1 MSAHTVSRGLDVPIT
16 GAPSQVIHAAHVVSK
31 VGLLPPDARG
41 VRPRLMVQVG
51 DSVRAGQP
59 IYQDRR
65 DERLRVTTPVSGV
78 ITAINRGDRRVIQS
92 VTLDVAT
99 ANSSEEKAGSPF
111 TAWSPSIGRDPAK
124 LRALLLETG
133 LWSALRTRPFSE
145 VPPADAT
152 PHALFVTAMDTHPL
166 APNVDVIIAERSD
179 DFARGLD
186 ALVALTD
193 SPVYVCRAVGS
204 RSGEGVKGVHV
215 AEFAGKH
222 PAGTVGFHIH
232 TLAPVSREHV
242 AWHLGAQDV
251 IRFGALL
258 KTGQLDATQVVA
270 IGGPVVR
277 EPRLLRTVLGA
288 NVRELLRGELNA
300 GEAHDAPA
308 ASSNGHGNSREH
320 RIISGSVLTG
330 RQVDDDITGYLGR
343 FHQQVSVI
351 PESRAQEF
359 IGWMLP
365 VSRSYTYLP
374 VFIATWAR
382 KRERAFDTRLHGG
395 RRAMVPIGLYEEV
408 LPMDLM
414 ATHLLR
420 AISVGDAEWAES
432 LGVLELDE
440 EDVALCTFVCPSKYE
455 YGAALRRVLDL
466 IASER

>member
-16 GAPSQVIHAAHVVSK
+16 GVPSQVIHAARDVSK

-51 DSVRAGQP
+51 DTVRAGQP

-65 DERLRVTTPVSGV
+65 DERLRVTAPVAGRV
-78 ITAINRGDRRVIQS
+78 EAIHRGDRRVIQS
-92 VTLDVAT
+92 VMLDV
-99 ANSSEEKAGSPF
+99 SPPDF
-111 TAWSPSIGRDPAK
+111 SDAVAPFASWSHSIGRDPAK
-124 LRALLLETG
+124 LRALLLESG
-133 LWSALRTRPFSE
+133 LWTALRTRPFSE
-145 VPPADAT
+145 VPSPDAT
-152 PHALFVTAMDTHPL
+152 PHALFVTAMDTQPL
-166 APNVDVIIAERSD
+166 APHVDVIIAERSE
-179 DFARGLD
+179 DFARGLE

-193 SPVYVCRAVGS
+193 APVYLCRALGS
-204 RSGEGVKGVHV
+204 HSGDGVKGVHV
-215 AEFAGKH
+215 AEFTGKH
-222 PAGTVGFHIH
+222 PAGTVGYHIH
-232 TLAPVSREHV
+232 RLAPVSREHV

-251 IRFGALL
+251 MRFGALL
-258 KTGQLDATQVVA
+258 RTGHLDATQVVSL
-270 IGGPVVR
+270 GGPLVR

-288 NVRELLRGELNA
+288 NVRELLHGELNA
-300 GEAHDAPA
+300 GDTHA
-308 ASSNGHGNSREH
+308 ASSNGHGATRDH

-343 FHQQVSVI
+343 FHQQISVI
-351 PESRAQEF
+351 PESRASAF
-359 IGWMLP
+359 LGWMLP
-365 VSRSYTYLP
+365 ASRSYTYLP
-374 VFIATWAR
+374 VFLASWAR
-382 KRERAFDTRLHGG
+382 QRERAFDTRLHGG

-408 LPMDLM
+408 MPMDLM
-414 ATHLLR
+414 PTHLLR

>member
-1 MSAHTVSRGLDVPIT
+1 MSAHTVSRGLDVPIA
-16 GAPSQVIHAAHVVSK
+16 GAPSPVIHAAHDVSK

-41 VRPRLMVQVG
+41 IRPRLLVQVG
-51 DSVRAGQP
+51 DTVQAGQP

-65 DERLRVTTPVSGV
+65 DERLRITTAVAGVVS
-78 ITAINRGDRRVIQS
+78 AINRGDRRVIQS
-92 VTLDVAT
+92 VTIDVAPG
-99 ANSSEEKAGSPF
+99 AAGSPAGSPF
-111 TAWSPSIGRDPAK
+111 ASWSASVGRDPAK
-124 LRALLLETG
+124 LRALLLESG
-133 LWSALRTRPFSE
+133 LWAAIRTRPFSE
-145 VPPADAT
+145 VPSPDAT
-152 PHALFVTAMDTHPL
+152 PHALFVTAMDTQPL
-166 APNVDVIIAERSD
+166 APSVDVIIAERSD
-179 DFARGLD
+179 DFARGLE

-193 SPVYVCRAVGS
+193 SPVYLCRAVGS
-204 RSGEGVKGVHV
+204 RSGDGGKGVHV

-222 PAGTVGFHIH
+222 PSGTVGYHIH

-258 KTGQLDATQVVA
+258 RTGHLDATQIIA

-300 GEAHDAPA
+300 AD
-308 ASSNGHGNSREH
+308 SHGNGAPTAGHREH

-351 PESRAQEF
+351 PEGQAGEF

-365 VSRSYTYLP
+365 ASRSYTYLP
-374 VFIATWAR
+374 VFLASWAR

-408 LPMDLM
+408 MPMDLM
-414 ATHLLR
+414 PTHLLR